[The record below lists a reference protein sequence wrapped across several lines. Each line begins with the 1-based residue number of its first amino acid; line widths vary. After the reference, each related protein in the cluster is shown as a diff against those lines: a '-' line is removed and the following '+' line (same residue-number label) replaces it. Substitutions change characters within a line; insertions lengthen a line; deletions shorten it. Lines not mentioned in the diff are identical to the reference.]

1 MSIPIIML
9 LQYVLEEYASKNPRK
24 MKKVLNEVIPPEP
37 SDSPAA
43 SPQTSSTAPQS
54 DFGKLIV
61 RGAVGENTAVSSTD
75 MALLVYTGD
84 FCPLSYEC
92 TCPSVLSIHLSFIM
106 SVCAVAGPIIHS
118 ILTVTSSSHSSPLF
132 ISLSLQIKSTGLLTC
147 AEEASIVLNR
157 VHAFLQTADVEN
169 TSLPW
174 VRSSSSDHILCHRKA
189 TIDAFEEHLGI
200 FPDGTFVP
208 LTFKQRLFFGTP
220 MAKLEYKIQKA
231 RKETKKVVNTIRF
244 LRSTEQ
250 DGRDIAL
257 LREFIL
263 ECLSPFKRY
272 ALKVNNLAYD
282 EASIRLVS
290 WPVYIAA
297 WVFLSGSLLFFIY
310 WIFAWGIYEG
320 DDILGSWGAIFG
332 TGAAS
337 DILLVQITKVIML
350 HYLPAV
356 AMQPQLLR
364 IRSVLADISMSYI
377 NRYDPSARTGG
388 TLEVEDIKVIQ
399 HMSTACRASRSVEL
413 NSLPA
418 AQLLRQVTTTTNL
431 PYSCCPIAINVLL
444 MSLITH

>member
-1 MSIPIIML
+1 ML
-9 LQYVLEEYASKNPRK
+9 SRV
-24 MKKVLNEVIPPEP
+24 
-37 SDSPAA
+37 
-43 SPQTSSTAPQS
+43 QS
-54 DFGKLIV
+54 
-61 RGAVGENTAVSSTD
+61 
-75 MALLVYTGD
+75 
-84 FCPLSYEC
+84 
-92 TCPSVLSIHLSFIM
+92 
-106 SVCAVAGPIIHS
+106 
-118 ILTVTSSSHSSPLF
+118 
-132 ISLSLQIKSTGLLTC
+132 
-147 AEEASIVLNR
+147 
-157 VHAFLQTADVEN
+157 FLQTGDTEN

-174 VRSSSSDHILCHRKA
+174 VRSSSSDHSLCHRKA

-231 RKETKKVVNTIRF
+231 RKKTKKVVNSIRF

-263 ECLSPFKRY
+263 ECLSPFKRH

-282 EASIRLVS
+282 EASIRLIS

-332 TGAAS
+332 TGAAT
-337 DILLVQITKVIML
+337 DILLVQITKVIIL

-377 NRYDPSARTGG
+377 NRYDPSARSGG
-388 TLEVEDIKVIQ
+388 AQEVEDIKVIQ

-413 NSLPA
+413 NTLPA
-418 AQLLRQVTTTTNL
+418 AQLLRQVRRLQGTCAALLCSALLYRHSAALSLYPTL
-431 PYSCCPIAINVLL
+431 IAY
-444 MSLITH
+444 